1 MTDKERYADII
12 VDSIGEIDDKYINE
26 AQTYTRAFRMPGYVK
41 AAIAMA
47 ASLLLIVG
55 LMLPLAV
62 IGGIGKRSGSAAPD
76 KSSAS
81 YSTMMYD
88 ALKNTDREKYE
99 SVPDGGAALIWQTAD
114 NTYHT
119 VPLDEKTAEIIYQ
132 SAEAPLRTGESDVK
146 IWIRTS
152 DGDYFSPELK
162 RSRGNVD
169 RTVFDYSPEI
179 SVDENTAKTILAV
192 LKEDEK

>member
-76 KSSAS
+76 KSNAS

-88 ALKNTDREKYE
+88 AL
-99 SVPDGGAALIWQTAD
+99 IWQTAD
-114 NTYHT
+114 NAYHT
-119 VPLDEKTAEIIYQ
+119 VPLDEKTAEMIYQ
-132 SAEAPLRTGESDVK
+132 SAEAPLRTGESYVK

-179 SVDENTAKTILAV
+179 SVDENTAETILAV
-192 LKEDEK
+192 LKEDKK